1 MPIDPKH
8 LLDLAKRLVGPAPG
22 AVEADLRRGISTAY
36 YALFHLLIK
45 EAMTNFVSDPVFRTK
60 VGRAFQHGPMRSVC
74 DKYNPAKPDKN
85 TGQFTTQEGQG
96 FPSQVIAPDVREI
109 AATFI
114 ALYDAR
120 EKADYDD
127 ATTVQHTEAL
137 TAVQRVES
145 AFLSWL
151 TVQTD
156 PSAVMFLQELL
167 CRCIMKR

>member
-36 YALFHLLIK
+36 YALFHHLIK

-60 VGRAFQHGPMRSVC
+60 VGRAFQHGPMKSVC
-74 DKYNPAKPDKN
+74 DKYNPDKPDKK
-85 TGQFTTQEGQG
+85 TGQYTTQEGQG
-96 FPSQVIAPDVREI
+96 FPSQVIAPEIRAI

-137 TAVQRVES
+137 TAVRQVEL
-145 AFLSWL
+145 AFQSWL

-156 PSAVMFLQELL
+156 ASAIAFLQELL
-167 CRCIMKR
+167 CRSIIKR

>member
-74 DKYNPAKPDKN
+74 DKYRQVQSGKN
-85 TGQFTTQEGQG
+85 RQENRAVHHPRG
-96 FPSQVIAPDVREI
+96 
-109 AATFI
+109 
-114 ALYDAR
+114 AR
-120 EKADYDD
+120 
-127 ATTVQHTEAL
+127 
-137 TAVQRVES
+137 
-145 AFLSWL
+145 LS
-151 TVQTD
+151 VA
-156 PSAVMFLQELL
+156 SH
-167 CRCIMKR
+167 CS